1 MKVNTNQIGINY
13 FLNKVDCKSQYGKLA
28 LKSLKQFEDNSAILK
43 EQQLLVDVIK
53 LDDTIKTQA
62 REVLANIKN
71 ISLILKNIENNQ
83 GVEIVDLHEVK
94 IQALHTEKLMK
105 LLDKSLFDFKSVKE
119 IISILD
125 PNNEYKYSFRLY
137 ECYDSELNEIVK
149 RKRSIEYE
157 YYNCEDNE
165 KSAVMQKR
173 DRIVL
178 EEQVRVEY
186 VIKSLVEKLS
196 VHINNMIV
204 NCEVLTHCDLTIAK
218 ALVYNDYNYCISEF
232 ASSYEV
238 KESVF
243 PLVSDNVI
251 KYTPLNIELSEGA
264 TLIVGANMGGKSTIL
279 KNLAFNTYLVNYG
292 FLPLASKFVMPPIN
306 NIVFMQSFEDTEHGL
321 SRFGS
326 EVKMLNEALDSL
338 DDNTIFLID
347 EFASSTNPTEGY
359 LFVKS
364 LINYCASLSTY
375 TVLTTHYDNLSKECE
390 TYVVCGIDDDV
401 DKNLS
406 LSDLMNY
413 DIIKTTED
421 NIPKQA
427 MLVAKHMDV
436 NSEYLKILEKNYK
449 KEG

>member
-1 MKVNTNQIGINY
+1 MKVNTSQIGINY

-28 LKSLKQFEDNSAILK
+28 LKNLEKFESKSEILK
-43 EQQLLVDVIK
+43 EQQLLIEVIK
-53 LDDTIKTQA
+53 LDSSVKNQA
-62 REVLANIKN
+62 REILSNIKN
-71 ISLILKNIENNQ
+71 LSLILKNISNNQ
-83 GVEIVDLHEVK
+83 SVEIVDLHEVK
-94 IQALHTEKLMK
+94 IQALHTKKLMK
-105 LLDKSLFDFKSVKE
+105 ILDSSLFDFKCVDE
-119 IISILD
+119 VISILD
-125 PNNEYKYSFRLY
+125 PNNEQKYSFRLY
-137 ECYDSELNEIVK
+137 ECYDSELNEIIK
-149 RKRSIEYE
+149 RKRTIEYE
-157 YYNCEDNE
+157 YFNCEE
-165 KSAVMQKR
+165 SQKSAVMQKR
-173 DRIVL
+173 DKIVI
-178 EEQVRVEY
+178 EEQVRIEY
-186 VIKSLVEKLS
+186 VIKSLVAKLS
-196 VHINNMIV
+196 DHINNMIV

-218 ALVYNDYNYCISEF
+218 ALVYNDYDYCISEF
-232 ASSYEV
+232 GNNYEV
-238 KESVF
+238 VSAVF
-243 PLVSDNVI
+243 PLVSDNVT
-251 KYTPLNIELSEGA
+251 KYTPLNIDLNNGA

-292 FLPLASKFVMPPIN
+292 FLPLASKFVMPDIN

-326 EVKMLNEALDSL
+326 EVKMLNEALDNL
-338 DDNTIFLID
+338 DDNTLFLID

-375 TVLTTHYDNLSKECE
+375 TVLTTHYDNLSKECD
-390 TYVVCGIDDDV
+390 TYVVCGIDDDS

-421 NIPKQA
+421 KIPKQA

-436 NSEYLKILEKNYK
+436 NSDYLKILEKNYK